1 MDIKTLIVGEL
12 QENCYIVTKNDKTII
27 IDPGDEAEKIINACK
42 NLDVVE
48 ILITHHHF
56 DHIGALKEIEKYFN
70 LKENQ
75 KSCYFDYEVINTPGH
90 TSDSISFYFK
100 EDNVLFSGDFLFNGA
115 IGRTDLPTGNMRE
128 MISSLKLMRVLPENT
143 LVYPGHGESTMLNKE
158 VANFVNY
165 L

>member
-1 MDIKTLIVGEL
+1 MDIKTLVVGEL

>member
-1 MDIKTLIVGEL
+1 MDIKTLVVGEL
-12 QENCYIVTKNDKTII
+12 QENCYIVTKNGKTII
-27 IDPGDEAEKIINACK
+27 IDPGDEAERIINACK
-42 NLDVVE
+42 NLNVVE

-56 DHIGALKEIEKYFN
+56 DHIGALKKIEKYFN

-75 KSCYFDYEVINTPGH
+75 NSGNFDYEVINTPGH

-100 EDNVLFSGDFLFNGA
+100 EHNVLFSGDFLFNGA

-143 LVYPGHGESTMLNKE
+143 LVYPGHGESTMLKKE